1 MWDCENYTKNE
12 INYNVF
18 DATDIWRLGWWF
30 DAISN
35 WDDGL
40 GVKY

>member
-1 MWDCENYTKNE
+1 MKIKYNDA
-12 INYNVF
+12 IN
-18 DATDIWRLGWWF
+18 IWRFGWWF

-40 GVKY
+40 DLILWR